1 MLYKYPIMHR
11 IVFFGILF
19 CISLTSFSQQN
30 EIYNQFYMNP
40 YLYNPA
46 YAGVEGHSVLFL
58 MYHNQW
64 ANIEG
69 APQLSHVTFHT
80 PLKAGV
86 GVGAT
91 AYNLSHSIINKSIG
105 KVSASY
111 LVTID
116 RKHYLRFGMSVGGGT
131 QQLNFGEL
139 DDPTDVA
146 FQGIVNQS
154 SFLVADFGATYH
166 FDHFNLGFSIPN
178 LVSHDVFSENAFSTI
193 RVKPLDNLL
202 VKANYRGHIND
213 DIAIEPHVLYR
224 YNHYAPD
231 QFEATVILHIYHLI
245 WLGTTYRQS
254 NNFIATFG
262 TKIKERIGIGYAF
275 DMGNTAISGLL
286 GPTHEVHIGIHVG
299 TRKEHAEHVSS
310 FIKSHRLT
318 PEERERKAA
327 LEREQQLKALQASRQ
342 TQVKQDD
349 DLSIVG
355 TKTTPDTLKTEEP
368 KVEEP
373 VVEEPKVEE
382 PKVEKRVVEE
392 PKVEEPKVEKPV
404 VEEPKVEEPKIEER
418 VVEEPKVEEPKV
430 EERVVEEP
438 KVEEPKIGE
447 PVVEEPKVEEPKIE
461 EPVVEEPKVEEP
473 KIEGPKVSSTHTEV
487 QRGNHMLELPVG
499 NYLVIGAFKDFD
511 EAEELSDRL
520 FQRGYH
526 EALVGYVSQN
536 GAYHVIIYR
545 SDSLEKAISQKN
557 IIKNRTGMSNLKVL
571 KVTE

>member
-1 MLYKYPIMHR
+1 MHR